1 MGSGPSVPTNQP
13 HSSEDLIALHMQ
25 IDPDFDIEYY
35 QKLLHPKIL
44 DAIDVISIRRAFL
57 TIRDDRVDPEEF
69 VRLKRLRRFNI
80 LTPED
85 LAMIE
90 RHEHPVL

>member
-1 MGSGPSVPTNQP
+1 M
-13 HSSEDLIALHMQ
+13 
-25 IDPDFDIEYY
+25 
-35 QKLLHPKIL
+35 L

-57 TIRDDRVDPEEF
+57 TIRDDRIDPEEF

-85 LAMIE
+85 LEMIE
-90 RHEHPVL
+90 RH